1 MDGEPSDG
9 TDDGDPPNADGDR
22 ARGDGGP
29 APDDADDPDPAVDPH
44 TQRTSVR
51 DGYDAMAATYRDERG
66 GDGTPERPF
75 VESFLADLSA
85 GDRLLDAGCGQGTP
99 VLNRLPA
106 GVEGVGI
113 DLSASMLDL
122 ARERTD
128 AALVRGDLT
137 GLPLAPDAVDAVT
150 ALHSVIHVPVSEH
163 PTVFGEFARVL
174 RPGGRLYLTAA
185 TDEEGWAGANPD
197 WLDSGELMAWSFP
210 GLDTTRE
217 QLRHAG
223 FRVTDERVLGD
234 TVADDDDGGSW
245 THLFARLAGE

>member
-1 MDGEPSDG
+1 MTDEPS
-9 TDDGDPPNADGDR
+9 PP
-22 ARGDGGP
+22 P
-29 APDDADDPDPAVDPH
+29 DPH
-44 TQRTSVR
+44 TQRATVR

-66 GDGTPERPF
+66 DDGDGTEAPERPL
-75 VESFLADLSA
+75 VDSFLADLSA

-106 GVEGVGI
+106 GVEGVGV

-137 GLPLAPDAVDAVT
+137 RLPVASNVADAAT

-163 PTVFGEFARVL
+163 PAVFGEFARVL

-185 TDEEGWAGANPD
+185 TDEDGWAGANED
-197 WLDSGELMAWSFP
+197 WLGSGETMAWSFP
-210 GLDTTRE
+210 GLDETHA
-217 QLRHAG
+217 QLREAG

-234 TVADDDDGGSW
+234 TVADDDGGSW
-245 THLFARLAGE
+245 THLFARLRAD